1 MSFLS
6 LLICFLL
13 PTLSRADE
21 PLRIAVISLT
31 HTHVHWIFNSEKRGD
46 INIVGVVE
54 PDTALA
60 GKYARQYNFPR
71 HKLFRTTAEMLARV
85 KPEARPSSRKFRT
98 VSGEAHSC
106 RNFRQA

>member
-1 MSFLS
+1 MKYLMI
-6 LLICFLL
+6 LLVACCPMLL
-13 PTLSRADE
+13 KADE

-60 GKYARQYNFPR
+60 GRYARQYSFPKQ
-71 HKLFRTTAEMLARV
+71 KLFRTTAEM
-85 KPEARPSSRKFRT
+85 
-98 VSGEAHSC
+98 
-106 RNFRQA
+106 